1 MYADA
6 FGLFVFGAF
15 FTSVSLSK
23 NDFFDRLN
31 GGKSPPFLFIKEG
44 GETFGKLPSDC

>member
-23 NDFFDRLN
+23 MT
-31 GGKSPPFLFIKEG
+31 FL
-44 GETFGKLPSDC
+44 TDCKAVQRNLHRFSECQ

>member
-15 FTSVSLSK
+15 LTSDSLSK
-23 NDFFDRLN
+23 NDFFDRLKKITPQW
-31 GGKSPPFLFIKEG
+31 GVIF
-44 GETFGKLPSDC
+44 